1 MKIYV
6 GDCQIGDGGVER
18 FGGMDWEGL
27 EFLDFSNFHAI
38 FRFQSNNS
46 FRAQDSSIEEV
57 S

>member
-6 GDCQIGDGGVER
+6 GDCQIGDGGVEG